1 MNQMETAKKILDTA
15 IQTGM
20 AEITPSWKV
29 YTKEHL
35 EKDKTIDLF
44 TRNRMITMK
53 GGKKCPF
60 VIMPSNTST
69 PGGFD
74 YFKCGDE
81 KMAHFQIFSVL
92 FNGEPDRLE
101 DYGAA

>member
-1 MNQMETAKKILDTA
+1 MDKMENARKILDAA

-29 YTKEHL
+29 YTKEYL
-35 EKDKTIDLF
+35 EKDKSIDPF

-53 GGKKCPF
+53 GGKKCCF
-60 VIMPSNTST
+60 VIMPADTST
-69 PGGFD
+69 PEGFD
-74 YFKCGDE
+74 YFKIKDE
-81 KMAHFQIFSVL
+81 KTAHYEIFSVL

-101 DYGAA
+101 D